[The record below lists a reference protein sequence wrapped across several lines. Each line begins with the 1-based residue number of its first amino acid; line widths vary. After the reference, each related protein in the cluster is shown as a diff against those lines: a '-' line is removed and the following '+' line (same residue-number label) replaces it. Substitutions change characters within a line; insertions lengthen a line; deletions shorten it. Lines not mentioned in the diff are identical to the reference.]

1 MMAAQQIQSA
11 FADGVHV
18 EIIKDA
24 CATGNFEVT
33 VDGQLV
39 HSKATRGE
47 GFVADNATA
56 MDMILDA
63 IDDALAAKQ

>member
-1 MMAAQQIQSA
+1 MVAAQQIQSA

-24 CATGNFEVT
+24 HPTGNFEVT

-39 HSKATRGE
+39 HSKATRGD
-47 GFVADNATA
+47 GFVMDNATA
-56 MDMILDA
+56 MDMILDYV
-63 IDDALAAKQ
+63 DEALAAKE